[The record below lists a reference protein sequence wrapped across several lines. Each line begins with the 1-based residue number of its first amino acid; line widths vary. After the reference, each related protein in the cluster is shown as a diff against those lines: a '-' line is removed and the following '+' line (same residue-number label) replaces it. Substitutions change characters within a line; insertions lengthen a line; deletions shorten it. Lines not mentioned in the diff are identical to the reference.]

1 MVAQAF
7 TKEHIESKRPEIQAT
22 VNRCLDEM
30 IKGGC
35 KEPVDLVEKF
45 ALPVPSESIYS
56 ILGVPFEDVEYL
68 NSMNAVRTNGSSTA
82 AAAANANNDLL
93 EYLGKLVDK
102 RTEKPGND
110 LISKLVVEQ
119 LKPRNIDRLDAVQ
132 ISFLLL
138 VAGNATMV
146 NMIALGVVTLLEHP
160 SQLEDLNRD
169 PSLSKPFV
177 EELCRYHTASALA
190 TRRIAK
196 EDITLRGQLI
206 KAGEGFIASNQS
218 SNRDEEV
225 FPDPDKFDLHR
236 KRGSEEALGYGWGE
250 HRCIAE
256 WLARAELEIVFSTL
270 FKKLPNLKLGI
281 PHSEVA
287 YTEPTRDVGI
297 TNLPVVW

>member
-1 MVAQAF
+1 
-7 TKEHIESKRPEIQAT
+7 
-22 VNRCLDEM
+22 
-30 IKGGC
+30 
-35 KEPVDLVEKF
+35 
-45 ALPVPSESIYS
+45 
-56 ILGVPFEDVEYL
+56 
-68 NSMNAVRTNGSSTA
+68 
-82 AAAANANNDLL
+82 
-93 EYLGKLVDK
+93 
-102 RTEKPGND
+102 
-110 LISKLVVEQ
+110 
-119 LKPRNIDRLDAVQ
+119 
-132 ISFLLL
+132 
-138 VAGNATMV
+138 
-146 NMIALGVVTLLEHP
+146 MIALGVVTLLEHP

-281 PHSEVA
+281 PHSEIA